1 MPADTEHSHDP
12 RPAACGLY
20 GLHLTGISS
29 AGLPP
34 AHGSGHDPIRI
45 RHAPQPPQPACL
57 DAWGAVLDLPGG
69 RQLQVRRSE
78 RTATFT
84 GPRLSHDELVHP
96 YLGAAACIFSR
107 WAGREVYHAGAF
119 ISGGRA
125 WAILGGREAGKSSLL
140 AALAARRLP
149 VLADDLVVTDGHQAF
164 CGPRTIDL
172 RRPPSASTGPV
183 TRARGASRWRL
194 SLPPLPGAVPLGGW
208 IYLHWQAEPAMS
220 PVPASELLTR
230 LAARRT
236 WPGLASDP
244 ETLLALAARP
254 GWDLGR
260 PADWARMNEV
270 VDLMLRTLP
279 PVAPGSRFPGLEQPG
294 AGALVQETAD
304 IGGRRGRR
312 EPEGADERPGEFP
325 GRRPAGQPLPQQ
337 RP

>member
-1 MPADTEHSHDP
+1 VTPGPAP
-12 RPAACGLY
+12 ACGLY

-34 AHGSGHDPIRI
+34 GSGHDPIRI
-45 RHAPQPPQPACL
+45 RHAPQAPQPACL
-57 DAWGAVLDLPGG
+57 DAGKAVLDLPGG

-84 GPRLSHDELVHP
+84 GPPLSHDELVHP
-96 YLGAAACIFSR
+96 YLGAAASIFSR

-119 ISGGRA
+119 VSGGLA
-125 WAILGGREAGKSSLL
+125 WAILGGRGAGKSSLL
-140 AALAARRLP
+140 AALAARRVP

-172 RRPPSASTGPV
+172 RRPPAAGTEPV
-183 TRARGASRWRL
+183 TRARGASRWRVA
-194 SLPPLPGAVPLGGW
+194 LPPLPGAVPLGGW
-208 IYLHWQAEPAMS
+208 IYLYWRAGVAMPA
-220 PVPASELLTR
+220 VPASVLLSR

-260 PADWARMNEV
+260 PADWARMDEV
-270 VDLMLRTLP
+270 LDLMLSTLP
-279 PVAPGSRFPGLEQPG
+279 AGGPGSRFPDLKQPG
-294 AGALVQETAD
+294 AGAPVQETAD
-304 IGGRRGRR
+304 VGGRRGLG
-312 EPEGADERPGEFP
+312 EPEGSD
-325 GRRPAGQPLPQQ
+325 
-337 RP
+337 